1 MLVASCAC
9 YIFNVL
15 VVYYTLLFG
24 NTMEYK
30 KPPQEEQV
38 VLGGLHVA
46 GLLGCWV
53 AGWAATDTKQFLTL
67 CIGVNQTF

>member
-1 MLVASCAC
+1 
-9 YIFNVL
+9 
-15 VVYYTLLFG
+15 
-24 NTMEYK
+24 MEYK

>member
-1 MLVASCAC
+1 MD
-9 YIFNVL
+9 
-15 VVYYTLLFG
+15 
-24 NTMEYK
+24 YK

-53 AGWAATDTKQFLTL
+53 ARVAGLLDARLGGRLPIQSSF
-67 CIGVNQTF
+67 